1 MDEVFLTAAAEKSHT
16 YKEYEYLEFDK
27 KAIKQSSNI
36 FTTVDPDLIEL
47 ENSDTDQDEEKEAL
61 EPEIDEL
68 IRRLKNGKC
77 VKASEHMV
85 EAVKKQKIE
94 DEKAEKEQKTEV
106 TLKSNIN

>member
-47 ENSDTDQDEEKEAL
+47 ENSDTD
-61 EPEIDEL
+61 
-68 IRRLKNGKC
+68 
-77 VKASEHMV
+77 
-85 EAVKKQKIE
+85 
-94 DEKAEKEQKTEV
+94 
-106 TLKSNIN
+106 